1 MRELWTEVAN
11 DLSSDAAYWQLA
23 IVGVSLL
30 LAWTIN
36 KLVQMQLMQKAPET
50 WKVGVG
56 GVKRVLFP
64 LTSLAFVYLG
74 KLVLQHWQHT
84 SILTL
89 ASTLLVAVALV
100 RLAVYTLRYIFSPS
114 AWLKTTENAIASVIW
129 LGVALHLVGF
139 LPEIMHALDDVS
151 FTAGKNR
158 ISLLLILQAI
168 VTVVVT
174 VVIALWLSRLL
185 ENRVMRAERINM
197 NMRVVLTKLLR
208 VVLTLVGVLAALSA
222 IGFDITLL
230 SVFGGALG
238 VGLGFGLQKI
248 ASNYVSGFII
258 LLDES
263 VHLGDVMTID
273 GHYGVVN
280 QIRSRYL
287 VLRKLDGTEVVIPN
301 ETLIGSAVI
310 NHSFS
315 DRKARINLPIQIS
328 YESGLEEAMNLMRAV
343 AGRHPRVLKD
353 PGPEAQILGF
363 GENGIDLQ
371 LVLWI
376 PDPEEGSASLKS
388 SLYLEIW
395 HAFQEHRIGIPYPQR
410 DIRIVGSS
418 LKEVM
423 PMADNKKP
431 A

>member
-1 MRELWTEVAN
+1 MRELWAEVAT
-11 DLSSDAAYWQLA
+11 DLGSEAAYWQLA
-23 IVGVSLL
+23 IVGASLL
-30 LAWTIN
+30 LAWALN
-36 KLVQMQLMQKAPET
+36 KLLHRNLMQKAPET

-56 GVKRVLFP
+56 GLKRMLFP
-64 LTSLAFVYLG
+64 LTTLAFVYLG
-74 KLVLQHWQHT
+74 KLILQHWQHT
-84 SILTL
+84 SLLTL
-89 ASTLLVAVALV
+89 ASTLLVAMALV

-114 AWLKTTENAIASVIW
+114 AWLKTTENAISGVVW
-129 LGVALHLVGF
+129 LLVALHLVGF
-139 LPEIMHALDDVS
+139 LPEILRALDEVS
-151 FTAGKNR
+151 FSVGKVR
-158 ISLLLILQAI
+158 FSLLLIVQSL
-168 VTVVVT
+168 VTVAVT

-197 NMRVVLTKLLR
+197 NLRVVVTKLLR
-208 VVLTLVGVLAALSA
+208 VTLTLVGVLAALSA
-222 IGFDITLL
+222 VGFDITLL

-273 GHYGVVN
+273 GHYGVVS

-310 NHSFS
+310 NHSFT

-328 YESGLEEAMNLMRAV
+328 YESSLEDAMTLMRDV
-343 AGRHPRVLKD
+343 ASQHPRVLKD
-353 PGPEAQILGF
+353 PPPETQILGF

-395 HAFQEHRIGIPYPQR
+395 HAFQKHGVAIPYPQR
-410 DIRIVGSS
+410 DVRIVSGA
-418 LKEVM
+418 LK
-423 PMADNKKP
+423 N
-431 A
+431 

>member
-1 MRELWTEVAN
+1 MRELWAEVAT
-11 DLSSDAAYWQLA
+11 DLGSEAAYWQLA
-23 IVGVSLL
+23 VVGASFL
-30 LAWTIN
+30 LAWALN
-36 KLVQMQLMQKAPET
+36 KLLHRNLMQKAPET

-56 GVKRVLFP
+56 GLKRMLFP
-64 LTSLAFVYLG
+64 LTTLVFVYLG
-74 KLVLQHWQHT
+74 KLILQHWQHT
-84 SILTL
+84 SLLTL
-89 ASTLLVAVALV
+89 ASTLLVAMALV

-114 AWLKTTENAIASVIW
+114 AWLKTTENAISGVVW
-129 LGVALHLVGF
+129 LLVALHLVGF
-139 LPEIMHALDDVS
+139 LPEILRALDEVS
-151 FTAGKNR
+151 FSVGKVR
-158 ISLLLILQAI
+158 FSLLLIVQSL
-168 VTVVVT
+168 VTVAVT

-197 NMRVVLTKLLR
+197 NLRVVVTKLLR
-208 VVLTLVGVLAALSA
+208 VTLTLVGVLAALSA
-222 IGFDITLL
+222 VGFDITLL

-273 GHYGVVN
+273 GHYGVVS

-301 ETLIGSAVI
+301 ETLIGTAVI
-310 NHSFS
+310 NHSFT

-328 YESGLEEAMNLMRAV
+328 YESGLEDAMMLMRDV
-343 AGRHPRVLKD
+343 ASQHPRVLKD
-353 PGPEAQILGF
+353 PPPETQILGF

-395 HAFQEHRIGIPYPQR
+395 HAFQKHGVAIPYPQR
-410 DIRIVGSS
+410 DVRIVSGS
-418 LKEVM
+418 
-423 PMADNKKP
+423 
-431 A
+431 

>member
-1 MRELWTEVAN
+1 MRELWAEVAT
-11 DLSSDAAYWQLA
+11 DLGSEAAYWQLA
-23 IVGVSLL
+23 IVGASLL
-30 LAWTIN
+30 LAWALN
-36 KLVQMQLMQKAPET
+36 KLLHRNLMQKAPEA

-56 GVKRVLFP
+56 GLKRMLFP
-64 LTSLAFVYLG
+64 LTTLTFVYLG
-74 KLVLQHWQHT
+74 KLILQHWQHT
-84 SILTL
+84 SLLTL
-89 ASTLLVAVALV
+89 ASTLLVAMALV

-114 AWLKTTENAIASVIW
+114 AWLKTTENAISGVVW
-129 LGVALHLVGF
+129 LLVALHLVGF
-139 LPEIMHALDDVS
+139 LPEILRALDEVS
-151 FTAGKNR
+151 FSVGKVR
-158 ISLLLILQAI
+158 FSLLLIVQSL
-168 VTVVVT
+168 VTVAVT

-197 NMRVVLTKLLR
+197 NLRVVVTKLLR
-208 VVLTLVGVLAALSA
+208 VTLTLVGVLAALSA
-222 IGFDITLL
+222 VGFDITLL

-273 GHYGVVN
+273 GHYGVVS

-310 NHSFS
+310 NHSFT

-328 YESGLEEAMNLMRAV
+328 YESSLEDAMTLMRDV
-343 AGRHPRVLKD
+343 ASQHPRVLKD
-353 PGPEAQILGF
+353 PSPETQILGF

-395 HAFQEHRIGIPYPQR
+395 HAFQKHGVAIPYPQR
-410 DIRIVGSS
+410 DVRIVSGA
-418 LKEVM
+418 LK
-423 PMADNKKP
+423 N
-431 A
+431 

>member
-1 MRELWTEVAN
+1 MRELWAEVAT
-11 DLSSDAAYWQLA
+11 DLGNETAYWQLA
-23 IVGVSLL
+23 IVGASLL
-30 LAWTIN
+30 LAWALN
-36 KLVQMQLMQKAPET
+36 KLLHRNLMQKAPET

-56 GVKRVLFP
+56 GLKRMLFP
-64 LTSLAFVYLG
+64 LTTLAFVYLG
-74 KLVLQHWQHT
+74 KLILQHWQHT
-84 SILTL
+84 SLLTL
-89 ASTLLVAVALV
+89 ASTLLVAMALV

-114 AWLKTTENAIASVIW
+114 AWLKTTENAISGVVW
-129 LGVALHLVGF
+129 LLVALHLVGF
-139 LPEIMHALDDVS
+139 LPEILKALDEIS
-151 FTAGKNR
+151 FSVGKVR
-158 ISLLLILQAI
+158 FSLLLIVQSL
-168 VTVVVT
+168 VTVAVT

-197 NMRVVLTKLLR
+197 NLRVVVTKLLR
-208 VVLTLVGVLAALSA
+208 VTLTLVGVLAALSA
-222 IGFDITLL
+222 VGFDITLL

-273 GHYGVVN
+273 GHYGVVS

-310 NHSFS
+310 NHSFT

-328 YESGLEEAMNLMRAV
+328 YESGLEDAMMLMRDV
-343 AGRHPRVLKD
+343 ASQHPRVLKD
-353 PGPEAQILGF
+353 PPPETQILGF

-395 HAFQEHRIGIPYPQR
+395 HAFQKHGVAIPYPQR
-410 DIRIVGSS
+410 DVRIVSGA
-418 LKEVM
+418 LK
-423 PMADNKKP
+423 D
-431 A
+431 

>member
-1 MRELWTEVAN
+1 MRELWAEVAT
-11 DLSSDAAYWQLA
+11 DLGSEAAYWQLA
-23 IVGVSLL
+23 VVGASFL
-30 LAWTIN
+30 LAWALN
-36 KLVQMQLMQKAPET
+36 KLLHRNLMQKAPET

-56 GVKRVLFP
+56 GLKRMLFP
-64 LTSLAFVYLG
+64 LTTLVFVYLG
-74 KLVLQHWQHT
+74 KLILQHWQHT
-84 SILTL
+84 SLLTL
-89 ASTLLVAVALV
+89 ASTLLVAMALV

-114 AWLKTTENAIASVIW
+114 AWLKTTENAISGVVW
-129 LGVALHLVGF
+129 LLVALHLVGF
-139 LPEIMHALDDVS
+139 LPEILRALDEVS
-151 FTAGKNR
+151 FSVGKVR
-158 ISLLLILQAI
+158 FSLLLIVQSL
-168 VTVVVT
+168 VTVAVT

-197 NMRVVLTKLLR
+197 NLRVVVTKLLR
-208 VVLTLVGVLAALSA
+208 VTLTLVGVLAALSA
-222 IGFDITLL
+222 VGFDITLL

-273 GHYGVVN
+273 GHYGVVS

-301 ETLIGSAVI
+301 ETLIGTAVI
-310 NHSFS
+310 NHSFT

-328 YESGLEEAMNLMRAV
+328 YESGLEDAMMLMRDV
-343 AGRHPRVLKD
+343 ASQHPRVLKD
-353 PGPEAQILGF
+353 PPPETQILGF

-395 HAFQEHRIGIPYPQR
+395 HAFQKHGVAIPYPRR
-410 DIRIVGSS
+410 DVRIVSET
-418 LKEVM
+418 LK
-423 PMADNKKP
+423 D
-431 A
+431 

>member
-1 MRELWTEVAN
+1 MRELWTEVVN
-11 DLSSDAAYWQLA
+11 DLNSVDAYWQLA
-23 IVGVSLL
+23 IIGCSLL
-30 LAWTIN
+30 LAWVIN
-36 KLVQMQLMQKAPET
+36 KLVQMQLVQKAPES

-56 GVKRVLFP
+56 GIKRTLFP
-64 LTSLAFVYLG
+64 LTSLVFVSIG
-74 KLVLQHWQHT
+74 KLVLQHWHHT
-84 SILTL
+84 GILKL
-89 ASTLLVAVALV
+89 ASTLLVAMALV

-129 LGVALHLVGF
+129 VVVALHFTSL
-139 LPEIMHALDDVS
+139 LPDILHALDEIS
-151 FTAGKNR
+151 FTIGKNR
-158 ISLLLILQAI
+158 FSLLLILQAM
-168 VTVVVT
+168 VTVAVT

-273 GHYGVVN
+273 SHYGIVS

-315 DRKARINLPIQIS
+315 DRKARISLPVQIS
-328 YESGLEEAMNLMRAV
+328 YESGLEEAMDLMRHV
-343 AGRHPRVLKD
+343 ADHHPRVLQD
-353 PGPEAQILGF
+353 PAPDVQIIGF
-363 GENGIDLQ
+363 GANGIDLQ

-376 PDPEEGSASLKS
+376 PDPEEGSSSLKS
-388 SLYLEIW
+388 ALYLEIW
-395 HAFQEHRIGIPYPQR
+395 RAFKQHGISIPYPQH
-410 DIRIVGSS
+410 DVRIIGGQ
-418 LKEVM
+418 L
-423 PMADNKKP
+423 P
-431 A
+431 AAPAA

>member
-1 MRELWTEVAN
+1 MREIWTEVAH

-23 IVGVSLL
+23 IVGASLL

-56 GVKRVLFP
+56 GLKRVLFP

-84 SILTL
+84 SILAL
-89 ASTLLVAVALV
+89 ASTLLVAMALV

-114 AWLKTTENAIASVIW
+114 TWLKTTENAIASVIW

-139 LPEIMHALDDVS
+139 LPEILRALDDIS

-158 ISLLLILQAI
+158 VSLLLILQAMT
-168 VTVVVT
+168 TVIVT

-273 GHYGVVN
+273 GHYGVVS

-328 YESGLEEAMNLMRAV
+328 YESGLEEAMNLMREV
-343 AGRHPRVLKD
+343 AGRHPRVMKD
-353 PGPEAQILGF
+353 PGPETQILGF
-363 GENGIDLQ
+363 GESGIDLQ

-395 HAFQEHRIGIPYPQR
+395 HAFQKHGIGIPYPQR

-418 LKEVM
+418 LKDM
-423 PMADNKKP
+423 LPTIDNKKP

>member
-1 MRELWTEVAN
+1 MRELWAEVAT
-11 DLSSDAAYWQLA
+11 DLGSEAAYWQLA
-23 IVGVSLL
+23 VVGASLL
-30 LAWTIN
+30 LAWALN
-36 KLVQMQLMQKAPET
+36 KLLHRNLMQKAPET

-56 GVKRVLFP
+56 GLKRMLFP
-64 LTSLAFVYLG
+64 LTTLVFVYLG
-74 KLVLQHWQHT
+74 KLILQHWQHT
-84 SILTL
+84 SLLTL
-89 ASTLLVAVALV
+89 ASTLLVAMALV

-114 AWLKTTENAIASVIW
+114 AWLKTTENAISGVVW
-129 LGVALHLVGF
+129 LLVALHLVGF
-139 LPEIMHALDDVS
+139 LPEILRALDEVS
-151 FTAGKNR
+151 FSVGKVR
-158 ISLLLILQAI
+158 FSLLLIVQSL
-168 VTVVVT
+168 VTVAVT

-197 NMRVVLTKLLR
+197 NLRVVVTKLLR
-208 VVLTLVGVLAALSA
+208 VTLTLVGVLAALSA
-222 IGFDITLL
+222 VGFDITLL

-273 GHYGVVN
+273 GHYGVVS

-301 ETLIGSAVI
+301 ETLIGTAVI
-310 NHSFS
+310 NHSFT

-328 YESGLEEAMNLMRAV
+328 YESGLEDAMMLMRDV
-343 AGRHPRVLKD
+343 ASQHPRVLKD
-353 PGPEAQILGF
+353 PPPETQILGF

-395 HAFQEHRIGIPYPQR
+395 HAFQKHGVAIPYPQR
-410 DIRIVGSS
+410 DVRIVSGS
-418 LKEVM
+418 
-423 PMADNKKP
+423 
-431 A
+431 

>member
-1 MRELWTEVAN
+1 MRELWAEVAT
-11 DLSSDAAYWQLA
+11 DLGSEAAYWQLA
-23 IVGVSLL
+23 IVGASLL
-30 LAWTIN
+30 LAWALN
-36 KLVQMQLMQKAPET
+36 KLLHRNLMQKAPET

-56 GVKRVLFP
+56 GLKRMLFP
-64 LTSLAFVYLG
+64 LTTLAFVYLG
-74 KLVLQHWQHT
+74 KLILQHWQHT
-84 SILTL
+84 SLLTL
-89 ASTLLVAVALV
+89 ASTLLVAMALV

-114 AWLKTTENAIASVIW
+114 AWLKTTENAISGVVW
-129 LGVALHLVGF
+129 LLVALHLVGF
-139 LPEIMHALDDVS
+139 LPEILRALDEIS
-151 FTAGKNR
+151 FSVGKVR
-158 ISLLLILQAI
+158 FSLLLIVQSL
-168 VTVVVT
+168 VTVAVT

-197 NMRVVLTKLLR
+197 NLRVVVTKLLR
-208 VVLTLVGVLAALSA
+208 VTLTLVGVLAALSA
-222 IGFDITLL
+222 VGFDITLL

-273 GHYGVVN
+273 GHYGVVS

-310 NHSFS
+310 NHSFT

-328 YESGLEEAMNLMRAV
+328 YESSLEDAMTLMRDV
-343 AGRHPRVLKD
+343 ASQHPRALKD
-353 PGPEAQILGF
+353 PPPETQILGF

-395 HAFQEHRIGIPYPQR
+395 HAFQKHGVAIPYPQR
-410 DIRIVGSS
+410 DVRIVSGT
-418 LKEVM
+418 LK
-423 PMADNKKP
+423 N
-431 A
+431 

>member
-1 MRELWTEVAN
+1 MRELWAEVAT
-11 DLSSDAAYWQLA
+11 DLGSEAAYWQLA
-23 IVGVSLL
+23 IVGASLL
-30 LAWTIN
+30 LAWALN
-36 KLVQMQLMQKAPET
+36 KLLHRNLMQKAPET

-56 GVKRVLFP
+56 GLKRMLFP
-64 LTSLAFVYLG
+64 LTTLAFVYLG
-74 KLVLQHWQHT
+74 KLILQHWQHT
-84 SILTL
+84 SLLTL
-89 ASTLLVAVALV
+89 ASTLLVAMALV

-114 AWLKTTENAIASVIW
+114 AWLKTTENAISGVVW
-129 LGVALHLVGF
+129 LLVALHLVGF
-139 LPEIMHALDDVS
+139 LPEILRALDEIS
-151 FTAGKNR
+151 FSVGKVR
-158 ISLLLILQAI
+158 FSLLLIVQSL

-197 NMRVVLTKLLR
+197 NLRVVVTKLLR
-208 VVLTLVGVLAALSA
+208 VTLTLVGVLAALSA
-222 IGFDITLL
+222 VGFDITLL

-273 GHYGVVN
+273 GHYGVVS

-310 NHSFS
+310 NHSFT
-315 DRKARINLPIQIS
+315 DRKARINLPIQVS
-328 YESGLEEAMNLMRAV
+328 YESGPEDAMMLMRDV
-343 AGRHPRVLKD
+343 ASQHPRVLKD
-353 PGPEAQILGF
+353 PPPETQILGF

-395 HAFQEHRIGIPYPQR
+395 HAFQKHGVAIPYPQR
-410 DIRIVGSS
+410 DVRIVSGT
-418 LKEVM
+418 LK
-423 PMADNKKP
+423 D
-431 A
+431 

>member
-1 MRELWTEVAN
+1 MRELWAEVAT
-11 DLSSDAAYWQLA
+11 DLGSEAAYWQLA
-23 IVGVSLL
+23 IVGASLL
-30 LAWTIN
+30 LAWALN
-36 KLVQMQLMQKAPET
+36 KLLHRNLMQKAPEA

-56 GVKRVLFP
+56 GLKRMLFP
-64 LTSLAFVYLG
+64 LTTLVFVYLG
-74 KLVLQHWQHT
+74 KLILQHWQHT
-84 SILTL
+84 SLLTL
-89 ASTLLVAVALV
+89 ASTLLVAMALV

-114 AWLKTTENAIASVIW
+114 AWLKTTENAISGVVW
-129 LGVALHLVGF
+129 LLVALHLVGF
-139 LPEIMHALDDVS
+139 LPEILRALDEVS
-151 FTAGKNR
+151 FSVGKVR
-158 ISLLLILQAI
+158 FSLLLIVQSL
-168 VTVVVT
+168 VTVAVT

-197 NMRVVLTKLLR
+197 NLRVVVTKLLR
-208 VVLTLVGVLAALSA
+208 VTLTLVGVLAALSA
-222 IGFDITLL
+222 VGFDITLL

-273 GHYGVVN
+273 GHYGVVS

-310 NHSFS
+310 NHSFT

-328 YESGLEEAMNLMRAV
+328 YESGLEDAMTLMRDV
-343 AGRHPRVLKD
+343 ASQHPRVLKD
-353 PGPEAQILGF
+353 PPPETQILGF

-395 HAFQEHRIGIPYPQR
+395 HAFQKHGVAIPYPQR
-410 DIRIVGSS
+410 DVRIVSGA
-418 LKEVM
+418 LK
-423 PMADNKKP
+423 D
-431 A
+431 

>member
-1 MRELWTEVAN
+1 MRELWAEVAT
-11 DLSSDAAYWQLA
+11 DLGSEAAYWQLA
-23 IVGVSLL
+23 IVGASLL
-30 LAWTIN
+30 LAWALN
-36 KLVQMQLMQKAPET
+36 KLLHRNLMQKAPET

-56 GVKRVLFP
+56 GLKRMLFP
-64 LTSLAFVYLG
+64 LTTLAFVYLG
-74 KLVLQHWQHT
+74 KLILQHWQHT
-84 SILTL
+84 SLLTL
-89 ASTLLVAVALV
+89 ASTLLVAMALV

-114 AWLKTTENAIASVIW
+114 AWLKTTENAISGVVW
-129 LGVALHLVGF
+129 LLVALHLVGF
-139 LPEIMHALDDVS
+139 LPEILRALDEIS
-151 FTAGKNR
+151 FSVGKVR
-158 ISLLLILQAI
+158 FSLLLIVQSL
-168 VTVVVT
+168 VTVAVT

-197 NMRVVLTKLLR
+197 NLRVVVTKLLR
-208 VVLTLVGVLAALSA
+208 VTLTLVGVLAALSA
-222 IGFDITLL
+222 VGFDITLL

-273 GHYGVVN
+273 GHYGVVS

-310 NHSFS
+310 NHSFT

-328 YESGLEEAMNLMRAV
+328 YESSLEDAMTLMRDV
-343 AGRHPRVLKD
+343 ASQHPRVLKD
-353 PGPEAQILGF
+353 PPPETQILGF

-395 HAFQEHRIGIPYPQR
+395 HAFQKHGVAIPYPQR
-410 DIRIVGSS
+410 DVRIVSGA
-418 LKEVM
+418 LK
-423 PMADNKKP
+423 N
-431 A
+431 

>member
-1 MRELWTEVAN
+1 MRELWAEVAT
-11 DLSSDAAYWQLA
+11 DLGSEAAYWQLA
-23 IVGVSLL
+23 IVGASLL
-30 LAWTIN
+30 LAWALN
-36 KLVQMQLMQKAPET
+36 KLLHRKLMQKAPET

-56 GVKRVLFP
+56 GLKRMLFP
-64 LTSLAFVYLG
+64 LTALAFVYLG
-74 KLVLQHWQHT
+74 KLILQHWQHT
-84 SILTL
+84 SLLTL
-89 ASTLLVAVALV
+89 ASTLLVAMALV

-114 AWLKTTENAIASVIW
+114 AWLKATENAISGVVW
-129 LGVALHLVGF
+129 LLVALHLVGF
-139 LPEIMHALDDVS
+139 LPEILRALDEIS
-151 FTAGKNR
+151 FSVGKVR
-158 ISLLLILQAI
+158 FSLLLIVQSL
-168 VTVVVT
+168 VTVAVT

-197 NMRVVLTKLLR
+197 NLR
-208 VVLTLVGVLAALSA
+208 VVVTKLVRVTLTLVGVLAALSA
-222 IGFDITLL
+222 VGFDITLL

-273 GHYGVVN
+273 GHYGVVS

-310 NHSFS
+310 NHSFT

-328 YESGLEEAMNLMRAV
+328 YESGLEDAMKLMRDV
-343 AGRHPRVLKD
+343 ASQHPRVLKD
-353 PGPEAQILGF
+353 PPPETQILGF

-395 HAFQEHRIGIPYPQR
+395 HAFQKHGVAIPYPQR
-410 DIRIVGSS
+410 DVRIVSGA
-418 LKEVM
+418 LK
-423 PMADNKKP
+423 D
-431 A
+431 

>member
-1 MRELWTEVAN
+1 MRELWAEVAT
-11 DLSSDAAYWQLA
+11 DLGNETAYWQLA
-23 IVGVSLL
+23 IVGASLL
-30 LAWTIN
+30 LAWALN
-36 KLVQMQLMQKAPET
+36 KLLHRNLMQKAPET

-56 GVKRVLFP
+56 GLKRMLFP
-64 LTSLAFVYLG
+64 LTTLAFVYLG
-74 KLVLQHWQHT
+74 KLILQHWQHT
-84 SILTL
+84 SLLTL
-89 ASTLLVAVALV
+89 ASTLLVAMALV

-114 AWLKTTENAIASVIW
+114 AWLKTTENAISGVVW
-129 LGVALHLVGF
+129 LLVALHLVGF
-139 LPEIMHALDDVS
+139 LPEILKALDEIS
-151 FTAGKNR
+151 FSVGKVR
-158 ISLLLILQAI
+158 FSLLLIVQSL
-168 VTVVVT
+168 VTVAVT

-197 NMRVVLTKLLR
+197 NLRVVVTKLLR
-208 VVLTLVGVLAALSA
+208 ATLTLVGVLAALSA
-222 IGFDITLL
+222 VGFDITLL

-273 GHYGVVN
+273 GHYGVVS

-310 NHSFS
+310 NHSFT

-328 YESGLEEAMNLMRAV
+328 YESGLEDAMTLMRDV
-343 AGRHPRVLKD
+343 ASQHPRVLKD
-353 PGPEAQILGF
+353 PPPETQILGF

-395 HAFQEHRIGIPYPQR
+395 HAFQKHGVAIPYPQR
-410 DIRIVGSS
+410 DVRIVSGV
-418 LKEVM
+418 LK
-423 PMADNKKP
+423 D
-431 A
+431 

>member
-1 MRELWTEVAN
+1 MRELWAEVAT
-11 DLSSDAAYWQLA
+11 DLGSEAAYWQLA

-30 LAWTIN
+30 LAWALN
-36 KLVQMQLMQKAPET
+36 KLLHRNLMQKAPEA

-56 GVKRVLFP
+56 GLKRMLFP
-64 LTSLAFVYLG
+64 LTTLAFVYLG
-74 KLVLQHWQHT
+74 KLILQHWQHT
-84 SILTL
+84 SLLTL
-89 ASTLLVAVALV
+89 ASTLLVAMALV

-114 AWLKTTENAIASVIW
+114 AWLKTTENAISGLVW
-129 LGVALHLVGF
+129 LLVALHLVGF
-139 LPEIMHALDDVS
+139 LPEILRALDEVS
-151 FTAGKNR
+151 FSVGKVR
-158 ISLLLILQAI
+158 FSLLLIVQSL
-168 VTVVVT
+168 VTVAVT

-197 NMRVVLTKLLR
+197 NLRVVVTKLLR
-208 VVLTLVGVLAALSA
+208 VTLTLVGVLAALSA
-222 IGFDITLL
+222 VGFDITLL

-238 VGLGFGLQKI
+238 VGLGLGLQKI

-273 GHYGVVN
+273 GHYGVVS

-310 NHSFS
+310 NHSFT

-328 YESGLEEAMNLMRAV
+328 YESGLEVAMTLMRDV
-343 AGRHPRVLKD
+343 AGQHSRVLKD
-353 PGPEAQILGF
+353 PPPETQILGF

-388 SLYLEIW
+388 ALYLEIW
-395 HAFQEHRIGIPYPQR
+395 HAFQNHGVAIPYPQR
-410 DIRIVGSS
+410 DIRIVSGA
-418 LKEVM
+418 LK
-423 PMADNKKP
+423 N
-431 A
+431 